1 MLKIQLI
8 GNIGKDAEIRKAG
21 NMSAIGFNI
30 ATSKKVKGEN
40 VTTWVKCTKWVNEGG
55 SLAVADYLKK
65 GTKVYVSGEAGV
77 EVYEGKGSL
86 TCRVNEIEFCGGGEQ
101 SGAGPVKQHDTV
113 DYPAPSD
120 PFAEP
125 AKVVDDLPF

>member
-55 SLAVADYLKK
+55 SLVVADYLKK

-101 SGAGPVKQHDTV
+101 SGAVSV
-113 DYPAPSD
+113 ASAPSD